1 MSRVVARGGLG
12 KGWSEEC
19 LKQRIHPFLIS
30 NHVTEVGFTR
40 DTVLGVKWEKLCSVR
55 VPQCP
60 VIVFRL

>member
-1 MSRVVARGGLG
+1 MSHVAARGGLG
-12 KGWSEEC
+12 KGCSEKC
-19 LKQRIHPFLIS
+19 LKQRIHPFLTS

-40 DTVLGVKWEKLCSVR
+40 DTVLGIKSEKLCSVH